1 MKKSLLLILASLFA
15 IFALAGCAE
24 DSKNDT
30 PATTVTTPV
39 AGNID
44 SMVGTY
50 TVDFFGTDAMIGY
63 ITTDCDRAATLGYAY
78 KGNDPDGKLKN
89 CYQYGENSNATMYGS
104 QVTMAKDANGNL
116 VVKSKM
122 QLYHIMMSASEGD
135 TYQYVEYTAIPSNNV
150 TANGINTGSTAEG
163 AVIGVS
169 GRNLTAYTS
178 NPETTFDFIVQENG
192 TVLNNML
199 LKGKE
204 VSIFPGMK
212 VNADTKVI
220 LKKISN
226 EVSEIEPNKLFEPTV
241 DNETANEIFSK
252 FVENI
257 Q

>member
-24 DSKNDT
+24 EEKNDT
-30 PATTVTTPV
+30 PAVTTPV

-50 TVDFFGTDAMIGY
+50 TVDFFGTDAMVGY
-63 ITTDCDRAATLGYAY
+63 ITTDCDKAVDLGYAY
-78 KGNDPDGKLKN
+78 KGIDPEGKLRN
-89 CYQYGENSNATMYGS
+89 CYQYEENSNATMYGS
-104 QVTMAKDANGNL
+104 QVTMAKDDNGNL

-122 QLYHIMMSASEGD
+122 QLYHMMMGLSEND
-135 TYQYVEYTAIPSNNV
+135 TYQYVEYATIPSKNV
-150 TANGINTGSTAEG
+150 TVNGINVGSTD

-169 GRNLTAYTS
+169 GRNLTAHTN
-178 NPETTFDFIVQENG
+178 NPQTTFDFMVKEDG

-199 LKGKE
+199 LKDKDSMIGK
-204 VSIFPGMK
+204 VD
-212 VNADTKVI
+212 ADTKVI
-220 LKKISN
+220 LRKTSDA
-226 EVSEIEPNKLFEPTV
+226 VSEIDPNKLFVTTV
-241 DNETANEIFSK
+241 DNKTANEIFSK